1 MPSKYYGLW
10 IFAVIRSL
18 QNILIVILALNA
30 GSTIVAAESNIP
42 WERYDESADLA
53 SLAWKPK
60 HALPTTSFESA
71 R

>member
-53 SLAWKPK
+53 SLAVHEN